1 MSDELEKYQ
10 NKHTADTKS
19 IGFDYQFYYFMYLVL
34 HLKPGEK
41 VGFEMKD
48 DIHIEKDNGEIEL
61 FQAKHSTQ
69 TKASGEI
76 ENLTELDSELWK
88 TLSYW
93 AECVN
98 KSANKENFVNSHS
111 FRLVT
116 NKTNGINEL
125 ISKVESYKH
134 GNETTENMYSYL
146 NDLSDKTKDQEIK
159 NSIKSILSLAKK
171 YFKKFLIRITIIT
184 DQTRIIQRIKNCIW
198 EKIILKER
206 VDSVF
211 DTLYSNLQTNKYLD
225 ISERKKFVISF
236 EDFSSKYARCFEEGF
251 DKRILQVRDFRP
263 SLPKDLENQIFIRQL
278 LDIGDITLEERD
290 IIILFTTYMLNAFNN
305 MKYWEENYDILN
317 SERKQFE
324 DNVILGWLNVFRK
337 HYRSVNRK
345 INDKVL
351 SKEEIE
357 DEIKEAALKCVDE
370 IRSEKLSLLDNN
382 FKEEFSNG
390 YYYLLSDELKI
401 GWHLKWEEKYKKK

>member
-1 MSDELEKYQ
+1 MSDELNKYQ
-10 NKHTADTKS
+10 EKHTDDTKS

-34 HLKPGEK
+34 QLKPGEK
-41 VGFEMKD
+41 IGFEIKD
-48 DIHIEKDNGEIEL
+48 DIHIEKNSGGIEL

-69 TKASGEI
+69 TKSTGEI
-76 ENLTELDSELWK
+76 ENLTELDSDLWK
-88 TLSYW
+88 TIEYW
-93 AECVN
+93 VECINKTTDKESFINSHFFRLITN
-98 KSANKENFVNSHS
+98 KSKTINEFVSKLELYKRGDETSENIFLYLKELS
-111 FRLVT
+111 
-116 NKTNGINEL
+116 NKTRDQNI
-125 ISKVESYKH
+125 
-134 GNETTENMYSYL
+134 
-146 NDLSDKTKDQEIK
+146 KD
-159 NSIKSILSLAKK
+159 SIKKIISLPKK
-171 YFKKFLIRITIIT
+171 YSKKFLARITIIT
-184 DQTRIIQRIKNCIW
+184 DQTKIIQRIKNCIW
-198 EKIILKER
+198 EKITLKAR

-211 DTLYSNLQTNKYLD
+211 NTLYSNLQTNKYLD
-225 ISERKKFVISF
+225 IYERKKFVISF
-236 EDFSSKYARCFEEGF
+236 DDFSSKYARCFDEGF
-251 DKRILQVRDFRP
+251 DKRILQVRDFQP
-263 SLPKDLENQIFIRQL
+263 NLPKDLENQIFIRQL

-305 MKYWEENYDILN
+305 MKNWEENYDILN

-324 DNVILGWLNVFRK
+324 DNVILSWLNVFRK

-345 INDKVL
+345 INDKIL